1 MGETSE
7 NNSSST
13 KSSNS
18 AHNSLSD
25 VSIYVQAVLHR
36 NCILDIFYCE

>member
-13 KSSNS
+13 KLSNS
-18 AHNSLSD
+18 ANNSLSD
-25 VSIYVQAVLHR
+25 VPIYVQAITH
-36 NCILDIFYCE
+36 

>member
-13 KSSNS
+13 KLSNY
-18 AHNSLSD
+18 ANNSLSN
-25 VSIYVQAVLHR
+25 VLIYVQAITNR
-36 NCILDIFYCE
+36 YCILETFYYE

>member
-13 KSSNS
+13 KLSNY
-18 AHNSLSD
+18 ANNSLSD
-25 VSIYVQAVLHR
+25 VSIYVQAKPNR
-36 NCILDIFYCE
+36 YCILETFYCE